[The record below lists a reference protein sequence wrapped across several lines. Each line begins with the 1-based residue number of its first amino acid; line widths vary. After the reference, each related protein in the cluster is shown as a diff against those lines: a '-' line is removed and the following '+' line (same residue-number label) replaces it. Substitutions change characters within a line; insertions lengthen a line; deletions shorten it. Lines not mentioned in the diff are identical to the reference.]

1 MARECIMSTRISLQ
15 TRIEDYLAERRRLG
29 FELRSWDTFLAGF
42 ARYVA
47 SRHHHGPLT
56 VELMTSWVRQGKGG
70 RGSPGTWARRLD
82 KLRRFVRYL
91 KQFEPDTETPDES
104 LFGPVPGRVA
114 PHIFHEVEIVELLAA
129 ARKLGPPGSLRPA
142 TYETLF
148 GLMASTGLR
157 VSEAI
162 HLRDADVDLKEGML
176 IVRQT
181 KFAKSRQ
188 LPIHPSTADALARY
202 RRQRARHVPS
212 TPDTPFLIGSRGRHL
227 GQQIGDRQA
236 HLVFNALRDSLG
248 WVNRGAHDAPRLH
261 DLRHTFAVR
270 RMMLWH
276 ADGTDIDQM
285 MLALSTYMGH
295 TKIICTY
302 WYLTAV
308 PELMALAGGKFECF
322 ADLSGDYDE

>member
-1 MARECIMSTRISLQ
+1 MSARISLQ
-15 TRIEDYLAERRRLG
+15 QRIDDYLAERRRLG
-29 FELRSWDTFLAGF
+29 FELRSRDTLLAGF

-47 SRHHHGPLT
+47 ARHHRGPLT
-56 VELMTSWVRQGKGG
+56 AELMIDWARQDKWHHET
-70 RGSPGTWARRLD
+70 PATWAVRLA
-82 KLRRFVRYL
+82 RVRHFARYL
-91 KQFEPDTETPDES
+91 KQFEPDTEVPDES
-104 LFGPVPGRVA
+104 VFGPEPGRVA
-114 PHIFHEVEIVELLAA
+114 PHIFHEDEIVELLAA
-129 ARKLGPPGSLRPA
+129 ARQLGPPGSMRPA

-162 HLRDADVDLKEGML
+162 HLRDADVDLKHGML
-176 IVRQT
+176 TIRQT

-188 LPIHPSTADALARY
+188 LPIHPTTVAALVTIPPAACAACCHHADM
-202 RRQRARHVPS
+202 
-212 TPDTPFLIGSRGRHL
+212 PFLISSRGRRL
-227 GQQIGDRQA
+227 GQPLGDRQA
-236 HLVFNALRDSLG
+236 HRVFNALRDSLG
-248 WVNRGAHDAPRLH
+248 WVNRGAHAAPRLH

-295 TKIICTY
+295 AEIFYTY

-308 PELMALAGGKFECF
+308 PELMALAGGKFERF
-322 ADLSGDYDE
+322 ADLAGDGDE

>member
-1 MARECIMSTRISLQ
+1 MITRISLQ
-15 TRIEDYLAERRRLG
+15 TRIDDYLAERRRLG
-29 FELRSWDTFLAGF
+29 FELRSWDTFLTGF

-47 SRHHHGPLT
+47 SRHHRGPLT
-56 VELMTSWVRQGKGG
+56 VELMTGWVRQGKGG

-91 KQFEPDTETPDES
+91 KQFEPDTEMPEES
-104 LFGPVPGRVA
+104 VFGPVPGRVA
-114 PHIFHEVEIVELLAA
+114 PHIFHEDEIIELLAV
-129 ARKLGPPGSLRPA
+129 ARKLGPRGSLRPA

-162 HLRDADVDLKEGML
+162 HLRDADVDLKQGML
-176 IVRQT
+176 TVRQT

-188 LPIHPSTADALARY
+188 LPMHPSTVEALARY

-212 TPDTPFLIGSRGRHL
+212 TPDTPFFIGSRGLHL
-227 GQQIGDRQA
+227 GQQLGDRQA
-236 HLVFNALRDSLG
+236 HRVFNALRDSLD

-302 WYLTAV
+302 WYLTAA
-308 PELMALAGGKFECF
+308 PELMALAGSKFERF
-322 ADLSGDYDE
+322 ADLSGDDDE